1 MDSFNNSFMKKV
13 SDARD
18 KLIESSTLSTDKI
31 NHILEEY
38 RRTIAALQPFGLGV
52 GKLRVLV
59 SVPPEISTTITGS
72 IDQIDENRVREML
85 EANPDKKLLSAIL
98 SALLTT
104 IQVRETIDLGN
115 LKEVKIDISLGIPPR
130 VAVDLM

>member
-1 MDSFNNSFMKKV
+1 MDNFSSALKKKV
-13 SDARD
+13 ADAKD
-18 KLIESSTLSTDKI
+18 KIVERSTFSTDKI

-38 RRTIAALQPFGLGV
+38 RRAIASLQPFGLKV
-52 GKLRVLV
+52 GKMRVLV

-104 IQVRETIDLGN
+104 IHVRETIDLGN

-130 VAVDLM
+130 VAVDLV